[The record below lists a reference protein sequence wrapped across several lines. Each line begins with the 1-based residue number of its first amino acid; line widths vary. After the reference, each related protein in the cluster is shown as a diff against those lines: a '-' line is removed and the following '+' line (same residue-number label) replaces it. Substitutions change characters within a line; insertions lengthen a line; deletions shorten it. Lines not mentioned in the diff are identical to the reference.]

1 MKVSNGSSNLFM
13 KNKTQHITFEK
24 LADLAEHRQTSEAS
38 DAMSS
43 HLSDCSDCA
52 TQLARLEQLVNL
64 MQADTA
70 EDAPAYLVSRTVN
83 LFRPFRKEP
92 KPSIAERL
100 MAVLSFDSRQL
111 SPAFGVRS
119 GQSVA
124 RQLLFSVGEHDLDL
138 RVAPDDGAWVVSG
151 QVLGECTSGQVEL
164 RGESVTERAE
174 MSELCEFTL
183 PRVPSGK
190 YSLVIN
196 FSGTEIEVPEFEL
209 KA

>member
-1 MKVSNGSSNLFM
+1 MKM
-13 KNKTQHITFEK
+13 KTQHIPFEK
-24 LADLAEHRQTSEAS
+24 LADLAENRVTADESG
-38 DAMSS
+38 AMRD
-43 HLSDCSDCA
+43 HLSACADCHG
-52 TQLARLEQLVNL
+52 QLARLEQLVNL
-64 MQADTA
+64 MRTDTA
-70 EDAPAYLVSRTVN
+70 EDAPADLVSSTLN
-83 LFRPFRKEP
+83 LFRPRKPEA
-92 KPSIAERL
+92 KPSVMQRV

-151 QVLGECTSGQVEL
+151 QVLGECASGQVEL
-164 RGESVTERAE
+164 RSQSL
-174 MSELCEFTL
+174 SEQAPINDLCEFVL

-190 YSLVIN
+190 YSLVIS
-196 FSGTEIEVPEFEL
+196 FSETEIEVPEFEL

>member
-1 MKVSNGSSNLFM
+1 M
-13 KNKTQHITFEK
+13 KTQHIPFEK
-24 LADLAEHRQTSEAS
+24 LADIAEHRQSPEENEA
-38 DAMSS
+38 MHS
-43 HLSDCSDCA
+43 HLSDCQDCSR
-52 TQLARLEQLVNL
+52 QLAKLEKLVNL
-64 MQADTA
+64 MLTDTA
-70 EDAPAYLVSRTVN
+70 EDAPPAVVSRTLN
-83 LFRPFRKEP
+83 MFRTRVAEE
-92 KPSIAERL
+92 KPSIIERV

-151 QVLGECTSGQVEL
+151 QVLGECEHGEVLL
-164 RGESVTERAE
+164 RGASASESATLN
-174 MSELCEFTL
+174 ELCEFTL

-190 YSLVIN
+190 YSLVIR
-196 FSGTEIEVPEFEL
+196 FSHTEIEVPEFEL

>member
-1 MKVSNGSSNLFM
+1 MKM
-13 KNKTQHITFEK
+13 KTQHIPFEK
-24 LADLAEHRQTSEAS
+24 LADIAEARQSPEETAV
-38 DAMSS
+38 MHS
-43 HLSDCSDCA
+43 HLSDCEDCSA
-52 TQLARLEQLVNL
+52 QLAKLQKLLNL
-64 MQADTA
+64 MRTDVAT
-70 EDAPAYLVSRTVN
+70 DAPPALLSRTLG
-83 LFRPFRKEP
+83 LFRPRAKEE
-92 KPSIAERL
+92 KPSLVERV

-151 QVLGECTSGQVEL
+151 QVLGDECDGGLVTL
-164 RGESVTERAE
+164 RGAEAESQSAR
-174 MSELCEFTL
+174 MNELCEFTL

-196 FSGTEIEVPEFEL
+196 FSQTEIEVPEFEL

>member
-1 MKVSNGSSNLFM
+1 M
-13 KNKTQHITFEK
+13 KTQHIPFEK
-24 LADLAEHRQTSEAS
+24 LADLAENRQSAEESEATRT
-38 DAMSS
+38 
-43 HLSDCSDCA
+43 HLADCSDCA
-52 TQLARLEQLVNL
+52 AQMKRLDHLVNL
-64 MQADTA
+64 MRTDLA
-70 EDAPAYLVSRTVN
+70 EDAPRDLVSNALN
-83 LFRPFRKEP
+83 LFRPRAVEE
-92 KPSIAERL
+92 KPTILQRV

-151 QVLGECTSGQVEL
+151 QVLGECESGQVEL
-164 RGESVTERAE
+164 RSESVSERAP
-174 MSELCEFTL
+174 MNELCEFTL

-196 FSGTEIEVPEFEL
+196 FQQTEIEVPEFEL

>member
-1 MKVSNGSSNLFM
+1 M
-13 KNKTQHITFEK
+13 KTQHIPFEK
-24 LADLAEHRQTSEAS
+24 LTDLAENRQTPEEAAS
-38 DAMSS
+38 TRS
-43 HLSDCSDCA
+43 HLADCPDCA
-52 TQLARLEQLVNL
+52 AQFSRLEHVVNL
-64 MQADTA
+64 MRTDEAV
-70 EDAPAYLVSRTVN
+70 DAPRDVISHALN
-83 LFRPFRKEP
+83 LFRTRPTEAAPTVMQRV
-92 KPSIAERL
+92 L
-100 MAVLSFDSRQL
+100 AVLSFDSRHL

-151 QVLGECTSGQVEL
+151 QVLGECTSGEVEL
-164 RGESVTERAE
+164 RSESVVEKALIN
-174 MSELCEFTL
+174 ELCEFAL

-196 FSGTEIEVPEFEL
+196 FSNTEIEVPEFEL

>member
-1 MKVSNGSSNLFM
+1 M
-13 KNKTQHITFEK
+13 KTQHIQFEK
-24 LADLAEHRQTSEAS
+24 LVDIAEHRQSPEENEA
-38 DAMSS
+38 MHS
-43 HLSDCSDCA
+43 HLSDCQDCSK
-52 TQLARLEQLVNL
+52 QLAKLEKLVNL
-64 MQADTA
+64 MMTDTA
-70 EDAPAYLVSRTVN
+70 EDAPPAVVKRTLN
-83 LFRPFRKEP
+83 MFRTRVVEE
-92 KPSIAERL
+92 KPSIVERV

-151 QVLGECTSGQVEL
+151 QVLGECENGKVLL
-164 RGESVTERAE
+164 RGASASESAE
-174 MSELCEFTL
+174 MNELCEFTL

-190 YSLVIN
+190 YSLVIR
-196 FSGTEIEVPEFEL
+196 FSNTEIEVPEFEL

>member
-1 MKVSNGSSNLFM
+1 M
-13 KNKTQHITFEK
+13 KTQHIPFEK
-24 LADLAEHRQTSEAS
+24 LADMAENRQTADVS
-38 DAMSS
+38 DDMST
-43 HLSDCSDCA
+43 HLEDCA
-52 TQLARLEQLVNL
+52 DCAAQINRLSHLVNL
-64 MQADTA
+64 MRTDAA
-70 EDAPAYLVSRTVN
+70 EDAPRDVISHALN
-83 LFRPFRKEP
+83 LFRPRAVEE
-92 KPSIAERL
+92 KPSVLQRV

-151 QVLGECTSGQVEL
+151 QVLGECESGRVEI
-164 RGESVTERAE
+164 RSESVQERAE
-174 MSELCEFTL
+174 MNELCEFTL

-196 FSGTEIEVPEFEL
+196 FKQTEIEVPEFEL

>member
-1 MKVSNGSSNLFM
+1 M
-13 KNKTQHITFEK
+13 KTQHIQFEK
-24 LADLAEHRQTSEAS
+24 LADLAERRQSTEENQ
-38 DAMSS
+38 AMRS
-43 HLSDCSDCA
+43 HLSDCQDCSK
-52 TQLARLEQLVNL
+52 QLAKLEKLVNL
-64 MQADTA
+64 MRTDEA
-70 EDAPAYLVSRTVN
+70 EDAPPAVIKQTLN
-83 LFRPFRKEP
+83 MFRPRQKEE
-92 KPSIAERL
+92 KPSVIERV

-151 QVLGECTSGQVEL
+151 QVLGECENGEVLL
-164 RGESVTERAE
+164 RGAGASESAR
-174 MSELCEFTL
+174 MNELCEFTL

-196 FSGTEIEVPEFEL
+196 FSDTEIEVPEFEL

>member
-1 MKVSNGSSNLFM
+1 MKI
-13 KNKTQHITFEK
+13 KTQHIPFEK
-24 LADLAEHRQTSEAS
+24 LADLAEHRQSPEESETIRL
-38 DAMSS
+38 

-52 TQLARLEQLVNL
+52 NQLSELERLVTL
-64 MQADTA
+64 MRTDVA
-70 EDAPAYLVSRTVN
+70 EDAPPDLLSRTLN
-83 LFRPFRKEP
+83 LFRPRVPED
-92 KPSIAERL
+92 KPSIIERV

-151 QVLGECTSGQVEL
+151 QILGECEDGQVEL
-164 RGESVTERAE
+164 RGAEVAERAE
-174 MSELCEFTL
+174 MNELCEFTL

-196 FSGTEIEVPEFEL
+196 LSNTEIEVPEFEL
-209 KA
+209 RA

>member
-1 MKVSNGSSNLFM
+1 M
-13 KNKTQHITFEK
+13 KTQHIPFEK
-24 LADLAEHRQTSEAS
+24 LADLAENRQSAEEREA
-38 DAMSS
+38 MRS
-43 HLSDCSDCA
+43 HLADCSDCA
-52 TQLARLEQLVNL
+52 AQMNRLEHLVKL
-64 MQADTA
+64 MRTDAA
-70 EDAPAYLVSRTVN
+70 EDAPRDVVSNALN
-83 LFRPFRKEP
+83 LFRPRAVEE
-92 KPSIAERL
+92 KPSVLQRV

-151 QVLGECTSGQVEL
+151 QVLGECERGRVEL
-164 RGESVTERAE
+164 RSESVEERAE
-174 MSELCEFTL
+174 MNELCEFTL

-196 FSGTEIEVPEFEL
+196 FKQTEIEVPEFEL

>member
-1 MKVSNGSSNLFM
+1 M
-13 KNKTQHITFEK
+13 KTQHIPFEK
-24 LADLAEHRQTSEAS
+24 LAELAENRQTQAESEATR
-38 DAMSS
+38 S
-43 HLSDCSDCA
+43 HLADCSDCA
-52 TQLARLEQLVNL
+52 AQAARLEQLVNL
-64 MQADTA
+64 MRTDMA
-70 EDAPAYLVSRTVN
+70 EDAPRDVISHALN
-83 LFRPFRKEP
+83 LFRPRAAEV
-92 KPSIAERL
+92 KPSVMQRV

-124 RQLLFSVGEHDLDL
+124 RQLLFSVGDHDLDL

-151 QVLGECTSGQVEL
+151 QVLGECESGRVEL
-164 RGESVTERAE
+164 RSESVEESAP
-174 MSELCEFTL
+174 MNDLCEFTL

-196 FSGTEIEVPEFEL
+196 FSNTLIEVPEFEL

>member
-1 MKVSNGSSNLFM
+1 LIRLVKVKIKIM
-13 KNKTQHITFEK
+13 KTQHIQFEK
-24 LADLAEHRQTSEAS
+24 LADLAERRQSTEENQ
-38 DAMSS
+38 AMRS
-43 HLSDCSDCA
+43 HLSDCQDCSK
-52 TQLARLEQLVNL
+52 QLAKLEKLVNL
-64 MQADTA
+64 MRTDEA
-70 EDAPAYLVSRTVN
+70 EDAPPAVIKQTLN
-83 LFRPFRKEP
+83 MFRPRQKEE
-92 KPSIAERL
+92 KPSVIERV

-151 QVLGECTSGQVEL
+151 QVLGECENGEVLL
-164 RGESVTERAE
+164 RGAGASESAR
-174 MSELCEFTL
+174 MNELCEFTL

-196 FSGTEIEVPEFEL
+196 FSDTEIEVPEFEL

>member
-1 MKVSNGSSNLFM
+1 M
-13 KNKTQHITFEK
+13 KTQHIIFEK
-24 LADLAEHRQTSEAS
+24 LADLAENRRTLQD
-38 DAMSS
+38 DAADSR
-43 HLSDCSDCA
+43 HLSECADCSG
-52 TQLARLEQLVNL
+52 QLARLAQLVNL
-64 MQADTA
+64 MRQDTA
-70 EDAPAYLVSRTVN
+70 VDAPRDVVSHALN
-83 LFRPFRKEP
+83 LFSPRATEA
-92 KPSIAERL
+92 KPSVMQRV

-151 QVLGECTSGQVEL
+151 QVLGECTSGLVNLHSQTVA
-164 RGESVTERAE
+164 ESAPLN
-174 MSELCEFTL
+174 ELCEFTL

-190 YSLVIN
+190 YSLLIS

>member
-1 MKVSNGSSNLFM
+1 M
-13 KNKTQHITFEK
+13 KTQHIPFEK
-24 LADLAEHRQTSEAS
+24 LADLAENRQTQAESEATR
-38 DAMSS
+38 S
-43 HLSDCSDCA
+43 HLADCSDCA
-52 TQLARLEQLVNL
+52 AQAARLEQLVNL
-64 MQADTA
+64 MRTDLA
-70 EDAPAYLVSRTVN
+70 EDAPRDVISHALN
-83 LFRPFRKEP
+83 LFRPRAAEV
-92 KPSIAERL
+92 KPSVMQRV

-124 RQLLFSVGEHDLDL
+124 RQLLFSVGDHDLDL

-151 QVLGECTSGQVEL
+151 QVLGECESGQVEL
-164 RGESVTERAE
+164 RSESVEESAL
-174 MSELCEFTL
+174 MNDLCEFTL

-196 FSGTEIEVPEFEL
+196 FSNTEIEVPEFEL

>member
-1 MKVSNGSSNLFM
+1 M
-13 KNKTQHITFEK
+13 KTQHIPLEK
-24 LADLAEHRQTSEAS
+24 LADLAERRPSPEESELMRA
-38 DAMSS
+38 
-43 HLSDCSDCA
+43 HLTDCA
-52 TQLARLEQLVNL
+52 DCAGQLNRLERLINL
-64 MQADTA
+64 MRMDVA
-70 EDAPAYLVSRTVN
+70 EDAPPELLARTLG
-83 LFRPFRKEP
+83 LFRPRIKEDR
-92 KPSIAERL
+92 PSLVERVL
-100 MAVLSFDSRQL
+100 AVLSFDSRQL

-151 QVLGECTSGQVEL
+151 QVLGECQAGRVEL
-164 RGESVTERAE
+164 RGAEVVERAE
-174 MSELCEFTL
+174 MNELCEFTL

-196 FSGTEIEVPEFEL
+196 FSNTEIEIPEFEL

>member
-1 MKVSNGSSNLFM
+1 MKLKS
-13 KNKTQHITFEK
+13 QHIPFEK
-24 LADLAEHRQTSEAS
+24 LADLVENRLTPEES
-38 DAMSS
+38 DATRS
-43 HLSDCSDCA
+43 HLNACADCA
-52 TQLARLEQLVNL
+52 SQLTKLDQLVNV
-64 MQADTA
+64 MRADTA
-70 EDAPAYLVSRTVN
+70 EDAPSDLVSRTIR
-83 LFRPFRKEP
+83 LFRPRATEA
-92 KPSIAERL
+92 KPSVIERV

-151 QVLGECTSGQVEL
+151 QVLGECESGQVEL
-164 RGESVTERAE
+164 RGDSITERAALND
-174 MSELCEFTL
+174 LCEFTL

-190 YSLVIN
+190 YALVIN
-196 FSGTEIEVPEFEL
+196 FSNTEIEVPEFEL

>member
-1 MKVSNGSSNLFM
+1 M
-13 KNKTQHITFEK
+13 KTQHIPFEK
-24 LADLAEHRQTSEAS
+24 LADLAENRQNPEES
-38 DAMSS
+38 DATRA
-43 HLSDCSDCA
+43 HLADCSDCA
-52 TQLARLEQLVNL
+52 AQAARLAQLVNL
-64 MQADTA
+64 MRTDLA
-70 EDAPAYLVSRTVN
+70 EDAPRDVISHALN
-83 LFRPFRKEP
+83 LFRPRRSEAR
-92 KPSIAERL
+92 PSVMQRV

-151 QVLGECTSGQVEL
+151 QVLGECESGQVEL
-164 RGESVTERAE
+164 RSESVAE
-174 MSELCEFTL
+174 SALMNDLCEFTL

-190 YSLVIN
+190 YSLIIN

>member
-1 MKVSNGSSNLFM
+1 M
-13 KNKTQHITFEK
+13 KTQHITFEK
-24 LADLAEHRQTSEAS
+24 LADLAENRRTLAENSP
-38 DAMSS
+38 DSS
-43 HLSDCSDCA
+43 HLAECADCSA
-52 TQLARLEQLVNL
+52 QFSRLSHLVNL
-64 MQADTA
+64 MRLDTA
-70 EDAPAYLVSRTVN
+70 PDAPRDVVADALN
-83 LFRPFRKEP
+83 LFRPRRSEAQ
-92 KPSIAERL
+92 PSVMQRV

-151 QVLGECTSGQVEL
+151 QILGDCTSGEVNL
-164 RGESVTERAE
+164 RSESVAE
-174 MSELCEFTL
+174 SAPLNELCEFTL

-190 YSLVIN
+190 YSLLIS

>member
-1 MKVSNGSSNLFM
+1 MIRLVKVKIKIM
-13 KNKTQHITFEK
+13 KTQHIQFEK
-24 LADLAEHRQTSEAS
+24 LADLAERRQSTEENQ
-38 DAMSS
+38 AMRS
-43 HLSDCSDCA
+43 HLSDCQDCSK
-52 TQLARLEQLVNL
+52 QLAKLEKLVNL
-64 MQADTA
+64 MRTDEA
-70 EDAPAYLVSRTVN
+70 EDAPPAVIKQTLN
-83 LFRPFRKEP
+83 MFRPRQKEE
-92 KPSIAERL
+92 KPSVIERV

-151 QVLGECTSGQVEL
+151 QVLGECENGEVLL
-164 RGESVTERAE
+164 RGAGASESAR
-174 MSELCEFTL
+174 MNELCEFTL

-196 FSGTEIEVPEFEL
+196 FSDTEIEVPEFEL

>member
-1 MKVSNGSSNLFM
+1 M
-13 KNKTQHITFEK
+13 KTQHIPFEK
-24 LADLAEHRQTSEAS
+24 LADLAENRQTTEESEA
-38 DAMSS
+38 MRT
-43 HLSDCSDCA
+43 HLASCSDCEA
-52 TQLARLEQLVNL
+52 QAARLGQLVNL
-64 MQADTA
+64 MQTDMA
-70 EDAPAYLVSRTVN
+70 EDAPRDLIAHALN
-83 LFRPFRKEP
+83 LFRPRAAEE
-92 KPSIAERL
+92 KPSVMQRML
-100 MAVLSFDSRQL
+100 AVLSFDSRQL

-151 QVLGECTSGQVEL
+151 QVLGECESGQVEL
-164 RGESVTERAE
+164 RSESVTESAL
-174 MSELCEFTL
+174 MNDLCEFTL

>member
-1 MKVSNGSSNLFM
+1 M
-13 KNKTQHITFEK
+13 KTQHIPFEK
-24 LADLAEHRQTSEAS
+24 LADLAENRRTVEESSPDSTHLADCADCNAQLSRLSHLMNVMRYDTAPDAPRDLVQNALNLFGPRRSEA
-38 DAMSS
+38 
-43 HLSDCSDCA
+43 
-52 TQLARLEQLVNL
+52 
-64 MQADTA
+64 
-70 EDAPAYLVSRTVN
+70 
-83 LFRPFRKEP
+83 
-92 KPSIAERL
+92 KPSLVQRV

-124 RQLLFSVGEHDLDL
+124 RQLLFSVGEQDLDL

-151 QVLGECTSGQVEL
+151 QVLGDCTSGEVVL
-164 RGESVTERAE
+164 RSESVSESAPLN
-174 MSELCEFTL
+174 ELCEFTL

-190 YSLVIN
+190 YSLLIS